1 MHKMTKL
8 FRNLSVTWKFVATF
22 LCILAV
28 SLSACG
34 IYLYMQLSG
43 SAVSQAQTVMEQNL
57 LQTRNSVLNKM
68 NMIQNISKLL
78 TSDIRLQTFLGSDFN
93 SNSFAYDDYTSNITP
108 YVENVLRQNP
118 NVHSLRV
125 YMTNPSIPEVYD
137 SFYQINRIE
146 QQQWVRE
153 VTKDNSNIS
162 GWRGLHAEKFLL
174 NIPKRGEP
182 EDVFSFYQKINS
194 IRYFDTVG
202 LLEIEISESDFFD
215 ILSSE
220 STGQMDNV
228 FMLDEQNQVVSS
240 NKSELFKQKLT
251 YAGLEALPLT
261 TPFNQVIKVDGRK
274 SVVISVPVTGL
285 GLRLIGIFPVS
296 ELNEKVKESAFSI
309 SIILLIALVVL
320 GFIVY
325 FITNALLSRL
335 KMIVLA
341 MKRVKEGSLTVSVP
355 VQSNDEFSQIAISFN
370 LMTARIHEL
379 VETVYKSQLMEREA
393 ELKALESQVNPH
405 FLYNT
410 LATISWVARKA
421 KSAEIVH
428 LSDALA
434 QFYRL
439 VLNKGRREI
448 LIKDELEMVKAYLA
462 IQKFRFEEL
471 FDVVYDIDER
481 VYEYCVVKNIL
492 QPIVENAL
500 NHGIEPKRD
509 RGTLVIKASIE
520 EDDMLCFR
528 VIDDG
533 VGMSKERLA
542 ALLAGNIER
551 TGGSGSGYAVK
562 NITERLNSYYG
573 KRHAF
578 RIHSAPGIG
587 TSVMII
593 FAKERA

>member
-1 MHKMTKL
+1 MQKITKL

-34 IYLYMQLSG
+34 IYLYLQLSG
-43 SAVSQAQTVMEQNL
+43 SAISQAQMVMEQNL
-57 LQTRNSVLNKM
+57 LQTRNSVMNKM

-93 SNSFAYDDYTSNITP
+93 NNSFAYDDYTSNISP

-137 SFYQINRIE
+137 SFYQISRIKE
-146 QQQWVRE
+146 QQWVSE
-153 VTKDNSNIS
+153 VTKNDSNIS
-162 GWRGLHAEKFLL
+162 GWRGLHTEKFLL
-174 NIPKRGEP
+174 NIPRRGEP
-182 EDVFSFYQKINS
+182 ESVFSFYQKINS

-202 LLEIEISESDFFD
+202 LLEIEILESDLFD
-215 ILSSE
+215 ILNTE
-220 STGQMDNV
+220 STGQIGDI
-228 FMLDEQNQVVSS
+228 FMIDQESNVVSS
-240 NKSELFKQKLT
+240 NKSELFKQKIT
-251 YAGLEALPLT
+251 DAGLATIPLEKS
-261 TPFNQVIKVDGRK
+261 FNQVLNVNGRK
-274 SVVISVPVTGL
+274 SVVISVPLHGL

-296 ELNEKVKESAFSI
+296 GLNEKMKESAFSI
-309 SIILLIALVVL
+309 TGILLIALVVL

-325 FITNALLSRL
+325 LITNALLSRL
-335 KMIVLA
+335 KRIVLA

-370 LMTARIHEL
+370 HMTERIHEL

-421 KSAEIVH
+421 KSTEIVH
-428 LSDALA
+428 LSGALA

-462 IQKFRFEEL
+462 IQKFRFEEM

-509 RGTLVIKASIE
+509 RGTLQIKASLE
-520 EDDMLCFR
+520 ANDMLCFK

-542 ALLAGNIER
+542 ALLVGNIER
-551 TGGSGSGYAVK
+551 TSGSGYAVK

-573 KRHAF
+573 DKHAF
-578 RIHSAPGIG
+578 HIHSAPGIG
-587 TSVMII
+587 TSVMIT

>member
-8 FRNLSVTWKFVATF
+8 FRNLSVTWKFVATY

-34 IYLYMQLSG
+34 IYLYTQLSG
-43 SAVSQAQTVMEQNL
+43 SAISQAQIVMEQNL
-57 LQTRNSVLNKM
+57 LQTRNSIMNKM
-68 NMIQNISKLL
+68 DMIQNISKLL
-78 TSDIRLQTFLGSDFN
+78 TSDIRFQTFLGSEFN
-93 SNSFAYDDYTSNITP
+93 NNSFAYDDYTSNINP

-118 NVHSLRV
+118 FVHSLRV
-125 YMTNPSIPEVYD
+125 YMTNQAIPEIYD
-137 SFYQINRIE
+137 SFYQISRIAGQE
-146 QQQWVRE
+146 WVQR
-153 VTKDNSNIS
+153 VTKDETNVS
-162 GWRGLHAEKFLL
+162 GWRGLHSEKVLL

-194 IRYFDTVG
+194 FRYFDMVG
-202 LLEIEISESDFFD
+202 LLEIEILESDLFD

-220 STGQMDNV
+220 STGDIGAL
-228 FMLDEQNQVVSS
+228 FMLDEQNNVVSS
-240 NKSELFKQKLT
+240 NKNELYKHKIT
-251 YAGLEALPLT
+251 DAGLMDLSLT
-261 TPFNQVIKVDGRK
+261 TSVNTVLKVEGRK
-274 SVVISVPVTGL
+274 SVVISVPFDDL

-296 ELNEKVKESAFSI
+296 SLNEKVKESAFSI
-309 SIILLIALVVL
+309 TGILLIALVVL

-370 LMTARIHEL
+370 LMTERIHEL

-421 KSAEIVH
+421 KSTEIVH
-428 LSDALA
+428 LSGALA

-439 VLNKGRREI
+439 VLNKGRHEI
-448 LIKDELEMVKAYLA
+448 LIKNELEMVKAYLD
-462 IQKFRFEEL
+462 IQKFRFEEM
-471 FDVVYDIDER
+471 FDVVYEIDER

-509 RGTLVIKASIE
+509 RGTLIIKASIE
-520 EDDMLCFR
+520 DDDMLCFK

-533 VGMSKERLA
+533 VGMTKERLA
-542 ALLAGNIER
+542 ALNAGNIEQ
-551 TGGSGSGYAVK
+551 TSGSGYAVK
-562 NITERLNSYYG
+562 NIAERLSSYYG
-573 KRHAF
+573 DRHAF
-578 RIHSAPGIG
+578 HIHSAPGIG
-587 TSVMII
+587 TSVKII
-593 FAKERA
+593 FAKERE

>member
-1 MHKMTKL
+1 MQKITKL

-28 SLSACG
+28 SLSASG
-34 IYLYMQLSG
+34 IYLYLQLSG
-43 SAVSQAQTVMEQNL
+43 SAISQAQIVMEQNL
-57 LQTRNSVLNKM
+57 LQTRNSVMNKM

-93 SNSFAYDDYTSNITP
+93 NNSFAYDDYTSNISP

-125 YMTNPSIPEVYD
+125 YMTNTSIPEVYD
-137 SFYQINRIE
+137 SFYQISRIKD
-146 QQQWVRE
+146 QQWVSE
-153 VTKDNSNIS
+153 VTKNDANIS

-182 EDVFSFYQKINS
+182 ENVFSFYQKINS

-202 LLEIEISESDFFD
+202 LLEIEISESDLFD
-215 ILSSE
+215 ILNTE
-220 STGQMDNV
+220 STGQIGDI
-228 FMLDEQNQVVSS
+228 FMIDRESNVVSS
-240 NKSELFKQKLT
+240 NKSALFKQKIT
-251 YAGLEALPLT
+251 DAGLASIPLET
-261 TPFNQVIKVDGRK
+261 AFNQVLKVNGRK
-274 SVVISVPVTGL
+274 SVVISVPLHDL

-296 ELNEKVKESAFSI
+296 GLNEKVKETAFSI
-309 SIILLIALVVL
+309 TGILLIALVVL

-325 FITNALLSRL
+325 VITNALLSRL

-370 LMTARIHEL
+370 HMTERIHEL

-421 KSAEIVH
+421 KSTEIVH
-428 LSDALA
+428 LSGALA

-462 IQKFRFEEL
+462 IQKFRFEEM

-509 RGTLVIKASIE
+509 RGTLQIKASLE
-520 EDDMLCFR
+520 ANDMLCFK

-542 ALLAGNIER
+542 ALLIGNIER
-551 TGGSGSGYAVK
+551 TSGSGYAVK

-573 KRHAF
+573 DKHAF
-578 RIHSAPGIG
+578 HIHSAPGIG
-587 TSVMII
+587 TSVMIT

>member
-1 MHKMTKL
+1 MQKITKL

-28 SLSACG
+28 SLSASG
-34 IYLYMQLSG
+34 IYLYLQLSG
-43 SAVSQAQTVMEQNL
+43 SAISQAQIVMEQNL
-57 LQTRNSVLNKM
+57 LQTRNSVMNKM

-93 SNSFAYDDYTSNITP
+93 NNSFAYDDYTSNISP

-137 SFYQINRIE
+137 SFYQISRIKE
-146 QQQWVRE
+146 QQWVSE
-153 VTKDNSNIS
+153 VTKNDSNIS
-162 GWRGLHAEKFLL
+162 GWRGLHTEKFLL
-174 NIPKRGEP
+174 NIPKRREP
-182 EDVFSFYQKINS
+182 ESVFSFYQKINS

-202 LLEIEISESDFFD
+202 LLEIEILESDLFD
-215 ILSSE
+215 ILNTE
-220 STGQMDNV
+220 STGQIGEI
-228 FMLDEQNQVVSS
+228 FMIDRESNVVSS
-240 NKSELFKQKLT
+240 NKSELFKQKIT
-251 YAGLEALPLT
+251 DAGLATIPLET
-261 TPFNQVIKVDGRK
+261 SFNQVLKVNGRK
-274 SVVISVPVTGL
+274 SVVISVPLHDL

-296 ELNEKVKESAFSI
+296 GLNEKVKESAFSI
-309 SIILLIALVVL
+309 TGILLIALVVL

-325 FITNALLSRL
+325 LITNALLSRL
-335 KMIVLA
+335 KRIVLA

-370 LMTARIHEL
+370 HMTERIHEL

-421 KSAEIVH
+421 NSTEIVH
-428 LSDALA
+428 LSGALA

-462 IQKFRFEEL
+462 IQKFRFEEM

-509 RGTLVIKASIE
+509 RGTLQIKASIE
-520 EDDMLCFR
+520 ANDMLCFK

-542 ALLAGNIER
+542 ALLVGNIER
-551 TGGSGSGYAVK
+551 TSGSGYAVK

-573 KRHAF
+573 DKHAF
-578 RIHSAPGIG
+578 HIHSAPGIG
-587 TSVMII
+587 TSVMIT

>member
-1 MHKMTKL
+1 MQKITKL

-28 SLSACG
+28 SLSASG
-34 IYLYMQLSG
+34 IYLYLQLSG
-43 SAVSQAQTVMEQNL
+43 SAISQAQIVMEQNL
-57 LQTRNSVLNKM
+57 LQTRNSVMNKM

-93 SNSFAYDDYTSNITP
+93 NNSFAYDDYTSNISP

-137 SFYQINRIE
+137 SFYQISRIKD
-146 QQQWVRE
+146 QQWVSE
-153 VTKDNSNIS
+153 VTKNDANIS

-182 EDVFSFYQKINS
+182 ENVFSFYQKINS

-202 LLEIEISESDFFD
+202 LLEIEISESDLFD
-215 ILSSE
+215 ILNTE
-220 STGQMDNV
+220 STGQIGDI
-228 FMLDEQNQVVSS
+228 FMIDRESNVVSS
-240 NKSELFKQKLT
+240 NKSALFKQKIT
-251 YAGLEALPLT
+251 DAGLAGIPLET
-261 TPFNQVIKVDGRK
+261 AFNQVLKVNGRK
-274 SVVISVPVTGL
+274 SVVISVPLHDL

-296 ELNEKVKESAFSI
+296 GLNEKVKETAFSI
-309 SIILLIALVVL
+309 TGILLIALVVL

-325 FITNALLSRL
+325 VITNALLSRL

-370 LMTARIHEL
+370 HMTERIHEL

-421 KSAEIVH
+421 KSTEIVH
-428 LSDALA
+428 LSGALA

-462 IQKFRFEEL
+462 IQKFRFEEM
-471 FDVVYDIDER
+471 FDVFYDIDER

-509 RGTLVIKASIE
+509 RGTLQIKASLE
-520 EDDMLCFR
+520 ANDMLCFK

-542 ALLAGNIER
+542 ALLVGNIER
-551 TGGSGSGYAVK
+551 TSGSGYAVK

-573 KRHAF
+573 DKHAF
-578 RIHSAPGIG
+578 HIHSAPGIG
-587 TSVMII
+587 TSVMIT

>member
-1 MHKMTKL
+1 MHKITKL

-34 IYLYMQLSG
+34 IYLYLQLSG
-43 SAVSQAQTVMEQNL
+43 SAVSQAQMVMEQNL
-57 LQTRNSVLNKM
+57 LQTRNSLMNKM

-93 SNSFAYDDYTSNITP
+93 KNSFAYDDYTSNISP

-118 NVHSLRV
+118 SVHSLRV
-125 YMTNPSIPEVYD
+125 YMTNPSIPEIYD
-137 SFYQINRIE
+137 SFYQISRIE
-146 QQQWVRE
+146 DQPWVRE
-153 VTKDNSNIS
+153 VTSDDTNIF
-162 GWRGLHAEKFLL
+162 GWRGLHTEKLLL
-174 NIPKRGEP
+174 NIPKRGQP
-182 EDVFSFYQKINS
+182 ENVFSFYQKINS

-202 LLEIEISESDFFD
+202 LLEIEILESDLFD
-215 ILSSE
+215 ILNSE
-220 STGQMDNV
+220 STGQIGELFMIDRDNH
-228 FMLDEQNQVVSS
+228 VVSS
-240 NKSELFKQKLT
+240 NKSGLFKQQIT
-251 YAGLEALPLT
+251 DEGLAQLPIDT
-261 TPFNQVIKVDGRK
+261 GFNQVLKVNGRK
-274 SVVISVPVTGL
+274 SVVISVPL
-285 GLRLIGIFPVS
+285 HDLELRLIGIFPVS
-296 ELNEKVKESAFSI
+296 GLNEKVKESAFSI
-309 SIILLIALVVL
+309 TGILLIALVVL
-320 GFIVY
+320 GFVVY

-335 KMIVLA
+335 KRIVLA

-370 LMTARIHEL
+370 HMTERIHEL

-421 KSAEIVH
+421 NSTEIVH
-428 LSDALA
+428 LSGALA

-462 IQKFRFEEL
+462 IQKFRFEEM

-509 RGTLVIKASIE
+509 RGTLQIKASLE
-520 EDDMLCFR
+520 ADDMLCFK

-542 ALLAGNIER
+542 ALLVGNIER
-551 TGGSGSGYAVK
+551 TSGSGYAVK

-573 KRHAF
+573 DKHAF

-587 TSVMII
+587 TSVMIT